1 MKPSTVSAACASA
14 AIAFGAA
21 ALVGW
26 WLDIDLLR
34 RGAPGR
40 VTMNPVTA
48 VVLIVAGAALLLS
61 AEPDRPPPAR
71 RLAQGLAALVV
82 LVGGARLGAYLSA
95 WNVPLDGLLFPAR
108 VAAVGSRLAQL
119 AALNFVL
126 TGLALALLRL
136 EGRRVHAVLQT
147 LLLGSG
153 LTTLAALLGHLYGAD
168 MLHGPMALNTSL
180 AFLALTTGALFA
192 RPDEGLV
199 ALLRGD
205 TPAGALVRR
214 LLPAVVL
221 IPVVLG
227 WLRLLGQ
234 KAGLYETEGGSAL
247 FVVTTIV
254 ALAGLTWW
262 SARSIERADARR
274 REVEGALRG
283 SEGRFR
289 TLAASANDAIVSAD
303 AAGLIT
309 YFNPAAERI
318 FEYGA
323 SELEGRPI
331 TMLMPDRYHD
341 AHLAGLARYLAT
353 GEAHVIGRTV
363 ELTGRKKDGS
373 EFPVELSLASWR
385 EGARQVF
392 TGILRDITDRKQA
405 EDTLRRYAAQLEAA
419 NSELDAFAYSVSH
432 DLRAPL
438 RSIDGFSRAVLDDC
452 GDQLDETGRAHFGR
466 IRDAA
471 RRMAGLIDDLLNLS
485 RLTRAPMKR
494 ESVSLSAIAAAVASE
509 FGRSGPG
516 RAAEW
521 IIAPGLLADG
531 DPRLLRVAL
540 ENLLENAL
548 KYSRSQPQ
556 PRIEFGRTVANGS
569 QAYYVRDNGA
579 GFDMAYRDKL
589 FKPFQRLHPA
599 GEFEGSGVGLATVA
613 RVIRR
618 HGGRIWAEGEVGR
631 GATFYFT
638 LAPDQ
643 TPQP

>member
-1 MKPSTVSAACASA
+1 MPAHRLWWGAWSCSPLARLCRRSWWTASREQRPQAPTGPSPVSSRSPGHALANWRPISQPWTLDQERRETGDGGNPETQADDQARRQGEGGSAGSRSGGPLRRRGSPAGLRAVPGARRGARPRARRLDPGRTRAARRRVTARPRGMKPSTVSAACASA

-254 ALAGLTWW
+254 ALAGLPWW
-262 SARSIERADARR
+262 SSRSIVRADARR

-289 TLAASANDAIVSAD
+289 ALAASANDAIVSAD

-341 AHLAGLARYLAT
+341 AHLAGLAR
-353 GEAHVIGRTV
+353 
-363 ELTGRKKDGS
+363 
-373 EFPVELSLASWR
+373 
-385 EGARQVF
+385 
-392 TGILRDITDRKQA
+392 
-405 EDTLRRYAAQLEAA
+405 
-419 NSELDAFAYSVSH
+419 
-432 DLRAPL
+432 
-438 RSIDGFSRAVLDDC
+438 
-452 GDQLDETGRAHFGR
+452 
-466 IRDAA
+466 
-471 RRMAGLIDDLLNLS
+471 
-485 RLTRAPMKR
+485 
-494 ESVSLSAIAAAVASE
+494 
-509 FGRSGPG
+509 
-516 RAAEW
+516 
-521 IIAPGLLADG
+521 
-531 DPRLLRVAL
+531 
-540 ENLLENAL
+540 
-548 KYSRSQPQ
+548 
-556 PRIEFGRTVANGS
+556 
-569 QAYYVRDNGA
+569 
-579 GFDMAYRDKL
+579 
-589 FKPFQRLHPA
+589 
-599 GEFEGSGVGLATVA
+599 
-613 RVIRR
+613 
-618 HGGRIWAEGEVGR
+618 
-631 GATFYFT
+631 
-638 LAPDQ
+638 
-643 TPQP
+643 

>member
-1 MKPSTVSAACASA
+1 MKPSIVSTACASA
-14 AIAFGAA
+14 AIALSAG

-26 WLDIDLLR
+26 WLDIELLKS
-34 RGAPGR
+34 AIPGR
-40 VTMNPVTA
+40 VKMNPITA
-48 VVLIVAGAALLLS
+48 LALMTAGAALLLS
-61 AEPDRPPPAR
+61 AGPDRPPPAR

-82 LVGGARLGAYLSA
+82 LAGGVRLGTYFSVWAP
-95 WNVPLDGLLFPAR
+95 PLDGLLFPAR
-108 VAAVGSRLAQL
+108 VAAVGSRLAPL

-136 EGRRVHAVLQT
+136 EGRRVHAALQT

-168 MLHGPMALNTSL
+168 MLRGPMALNTSL
-180 AFLALTTGALFA
+180 AFLALATGALFA

-199 ALLRGD
+199 ALLRGN

-227 WLRLLGQ
+227 WLRVLGQ
-234 KAGLYETEGGSAL
+234 NAGLYETEGGSAL

-262 SARSIERADARR
+262 SARSIERAEARR
-274 REVEGALRG
+274 RDAEGALRG

-289 TLAASANDAIVSAD
+289 ALAASANDAIVSAD
-303 AAGLIT
+303 QLGLIT

-318 FEYGA
+318 FGYGA
-323 SELEGRPI
+323 SEVESRPI
-331 TMLMPDRYHD
+331 TTLMPDRYRD
-341 AHLAGLARYLAT
+341 AHRAGLARYLAT
-353 GEAHVIGRTV
+353 GEPHVIGRTV

-373 EFPVELSLASWR
+373 EFPVELSLASSR
-385 EGARQVF
+385 EGAQELF

-419 NSELDAFAYSVSH
+419 NAELDAFAYSVSH
-432 DLRAPL
+432 DLRGPL

-452 GDQLDETGRAHFGR
+452 ADQLDETGRAHFDR

-471 RRMAGLIDDLLNLS
+471 RRMAGLIDDLLDLS

-494 ESVSLSAIAAAVASE
+494 ESVSLSAIAAAVVSE
-509 FGRSGPG
+509 LGRSAPAGSV
-516 RAAEW
+516 EW
-521 IIAPGLLADG
+521 AIAPGLMADG

-548 KYSRSQPQ
+548 KYSRGQPQ

-579 GFDMAYRDKL
+579 GFDMAYGDKL

-618 HGGRIWAEGEVGR
+618 HGGRIWAEGQVGR

-638 LAPDQ
+638 LSPDQ